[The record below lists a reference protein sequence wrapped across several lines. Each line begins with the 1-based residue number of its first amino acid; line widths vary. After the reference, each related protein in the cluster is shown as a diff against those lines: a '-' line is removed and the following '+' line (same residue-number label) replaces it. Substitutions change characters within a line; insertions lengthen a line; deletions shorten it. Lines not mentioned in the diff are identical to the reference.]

1 MTEDEQYMRIAIR
14 LAKKGRGKVSPNPL
28 VGTIIVKNGEIIGK
42 GYHKKAGTDHAEV
55 VALKKAGK
63 NAKSATMYV
72 NLEPCC
78 HFGKTPPCTD
88 AIQKANIKRV
98 VVAVKDPNPLVSGK
112 GVKKMKKNGIEVDT
126 GILRDKAKQL
136 NEFYFTYME
145 KKRPF
150 VILKIAQTIDGKI
163 ADKYG
168 TSKWITNEQAR
179 KKVHS
184 IRNEVDA
191 ILTGIGTVEK
201 DDPEF
206 TPRHVKR
213 VKEPLRIVL
222 DSNLR
227 ISKKAKLIREGTI
240 IATLPHPNQKK
251 KKQLENK
258 NISIWV
264 TKRDKNGVS
273 VNDVLRRAYREEI
286 LSIMIEAGQKVTS
299 TFLKKHLVDK
309 VYIFVSNKI
318 LGSGITAFEDIGIKR
333 LKDSPII
340 EDVSF
345 KKFNDNFL
353 IEGYVYR
360 DR

>member
-1 MTEDEQYMRIAIR
+1 MTEDEHFMRKAIR

-28 VGTIIVKNGEIIGK
+28 VGTIIVKNGKIMGK

-55 VALKKAGK
+55 IAIKKAGK
-63 NAKSATMYV
+63 KAKGATMYV

-112 GVKKMKKNGIEVDT
+112 GIKKMKKSGIEVNT
-126 GILRDKAKQL
+126 GILKQEAKQL
-136 NEFYFTYME
+136 NEFYFTYTE

-191 ILTGIGTVEK
+191 ILTGIGTVKK

-206 TPRHVKR
+206 TPRLVKK

-222 DSNLR
+222 DSNLN
-227 ISKKAKLIREGTI
+227 IPLKAKLIREGTI
-240 IATLPHPNQKK
+240 IATLPRQDSNKK
-251 KKQLENK
+251 RKLKNK
-258 NISIWV
+258 NITIWE
-264 TKRDKNGVS
+264 TKGDKDGVS

-286 LSIMIEAGQKVTS
+286 LSILVEAGQKVTS
-299 TFLKKHLVDK
+299 TFLRKHLVDK

-318 LGSGITAFEDIGIKR
+318 LGSGITAFEEIGIKR
-333 LKDSPII
+333 LKDAPII

-345 KKFNDNFL
+345 KRFNHNFL
-353 IEGYVYR
+353 IQGYVYR
-360 DR
+360 NH